1 MPELQRQVYGVLHDE
16 LRRQLLQELYPGR
29 VKLAREMAGA
39 AMDECRALALHC
51 MACASSWTC
60 GKLQDTT

>member
-29 VKLAREMAGA
+29 VKLAREMAGRRGRVP
-39 AMDECRALALHC
+39 RA
-51 MACASSWTC
+51 
-60 GKLQDTT
+60 